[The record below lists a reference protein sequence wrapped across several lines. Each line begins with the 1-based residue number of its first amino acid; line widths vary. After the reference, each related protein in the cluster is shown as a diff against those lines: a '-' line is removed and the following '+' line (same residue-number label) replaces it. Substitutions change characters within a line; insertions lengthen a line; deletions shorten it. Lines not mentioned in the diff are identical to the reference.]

1 MIAKNNRTKRQDFFL
16 ILMLGAL
23 NTVTP
28 FSIDMYLPG
37 FPQIARDLHT
47 TIGNVAL
54 SVSTY
59 FLGFAVGQ
67 LLYGPLLD
75 RFGRKRP
82 LYIGLTFYIAASFA
96 CIAVD
101 SINLFLFF
109 RFLQALT
116 GCVAAVAAMAM
127 VRDFFPVQES
137 TKIISLLVLILGV
150 SPLLAP
156 TIGGFVI
163 TSLGWHWV
171 FVLLA
176 LIVLLILLVIIFFLP
191 EGHPPDTTVS
201 LKPEPIIKGFREI
214 LQKKQF
220 YVYALAGTFS
230 FAGLFVYVAG
240 SPAIFMDEFHVSANV
255 YGGIF
260 ALLSVGFIG
269 GSQLN
274 HVLSRHWS
282 GETVFRTTLII
293 QVCSAIVFFTGAYNG
308 WFGLPAT
315 IGCLFVVLS
324 CAGLTYPNAAAIAL
338 ATFSKNAGSASA
350 LLGFIQLG
358 IGGLISSG
366 AGFLPFKGSIATA
379 ITMLASSLVAL
390 LILSVGRAGIDKT
403 AIRSIRVS
411 KEDMI
416 A

>member
-1 MIAKNNRTKRQDFFL
+1 MIEANNRTKQQNVFL

-23 NTVTP
+23 NTITP
-28 FSIDMYLPG
+28 ISIDMYLPG
-37 FPQIARDLHT
+37 FPEIANDLHT
-47 TIGNVAL
+47 GIGNVAL

-59 FLGFAVGQ
+59 FLGFAAGQ
-67 LLYGPLLD
+67 LMYGPLLD

-82 LYIGLTFYIAASFA
+82 LYIGLSLYILASLG
-96 CIAVD
+96 CIAFN
-101 SINLFLFF
+101 SINSLLLF

-116 GCVAAVAAMAM
+116 GCVAAVAALAM
-127 VRDFFPVQES
+127 VRDFFPVGES
-137 TKIISLLVLILGV
+137 AKIISLLVLILGV

-156 TIGGFVI
+156 TIGSFII

-176 LIVLLILLVIIFFLP
+176 LIVLIMLLVVIFLLP
-191 EGHPPDTTVS
+191 EGHQPDPSVS
-201 LKPEPIIKGFREI
+201 LKPKPILKGFKEV
-214 LQKKQF
+214 LQKRQF

-240 SPAIFMDEFHVSANV
+240 SPAIFMDEFHVSAKL

-274 HVLSRHWS
+274 HVLSRRWTS
-282 GETVFRTTLII
+282 KEIFKTTLIV
-293 QVCSAIVFFTGAYNG
+293 QVCGAIIFFTGAYNG
-308 WFGLPAT
+308 WYGLFAT
-315 IGCLFVVLS
+315 IVCLFIVLS

-338 ATFSKNAGSASA
+338 APFSKNAGTASA

-366 AGFLPFKGSIATA
+366 AGILPFKGSVATA
-379 ITMLASSLVAL
+379 LTMAVATVLALIIL
-390 LILSVGRAGIDKT
+390 LIGRTGTGNALINETKLK
-403 AIRSIRVS
+403 
-411 KEDMI
+411 KEM

>member
-1 MIAKNNRTKRQDFFL
+1 MIPVHNRTKRQDFFL

-23 NTVTP
+23 NTITP

-37 FPQIARDLHT
+37 FPQIAQDLHT
-47 TIGNVAL
+47 SIGTVAL

-59 FLGFAVGQ
+59 FLGFAAGQ
-67 LLYGPLLD
+67 MLYGPLLD

-82 LYIGLTFYIAASFA
+82 LYIGLSFYIVASFA
-96 CIAVD
+96 CIAFD
-101 SINLFLFF
+101 SINLFLVF
-109 RFLQALT
+109 RFFQALT

-137 TKIISLLVLILGV
+137 AKIISLLVLILGV

-156 TIGGFVI
+156 TIGGFII

-171 FVLLA
+171 FVVLA
-176 LIVLLILLVIIFFLP
+176 VIVLIVLVIIIFFLP
-191 EGHPPDTTVS
+191 EGHQPDTSVS
-201 LKPEPIIKGFREI
+201 LKPEPIIKGFKVI

-220 YVYALAGTFS
+220 SVYALAGTFS

-240 SPAIFMDEFHVSANV
+240 SPAIFMDEFHVSPNV

-274 HVLSRHWS
+274 HILSRYWS
-282 GETVFRTTLII
+282 GETIFKATLII
-293 QVCSAIVFFTGAYNG
+293 QVSGAIVFFTGAYNG
-308 WFGLPAT
+308 WFGLPST
-315 IGCLFVVLS
+315 IACLFVVLS

-338 ATFSKNAGSASA
+338 APFSKNAGSASA
-350 LLGFIQLG
+350 LLGFLQLG

-366 AGFLPFKGSIATA
+366 AGLLPFKGSLATA
-379 ITMLASSLVAL
+379 MTMLVSASLAL
-390 LILSVGRAGIDKT
+390 LILFIGRAGIDKESIKN
-403 AIRSIRVS
+403 IRLS
-411 KEDMI
+411 KEDI
-416 A
+416 VG